1 MAKFRQIQTSF
12 WSNTYIQEEMTAED
26 KYFYLYL
33 MTNEF
38 TTQIGIYSITK
49 KQMAFDLGY
58 SMESVTALLQRFETY
73 HKLIKYDVESREII
87 LLKWAENNLN
97 IGGKPVQDLIKK
109 EIKQVKNKEFLTLMY
124 SSCPENSLKN
134 FIGLLIYKNNVSY
147 NETANESS
155 DVSSI
160 NLSNFEKNK
169 KTNNNNN
176 FYESSDVPLNEAGAI
191 NNKEEIIN
199 NNHNHNHNHDHNNIY
214 DRDLKIIKEWFKR
227 NEIDFSKKHEN
238 KIIEL
243 LKNNSINYILKLFQ
257 EQMDIL
263 KNKKDVKNIAA
274 VFSAHLFKGT
284 CEVNSEVIEQK
295 ELEQEKI
302 KNEQRKEY
310 RKNDKAMEV
319 FKSLPTEQQLK
330 IEDEIIEEFKNPA
343 LREIKKNTEVVFY
356 LMISQKIKEKITE
369 LGLLSA

>member
-1 MAKFRQIQTSF
+1 MLEKTFKQLLMSSNYYTLNKQIVKTLGIEPAFLLTILIEASDGLADDEGWFYQTIE
-12 WSNTYIQEEMTAED
+12 TLED
-26 KYFYLYL
+26 LTGL
-33 MTNEF
+33 
-38 TTQIGIYSITK
+38 SRH
-49 KQMAFDLGY
+49 KQN
-58 SMESVTALLQRFETY
+58 
-73 HKLIKYDVESREII
+73 KII
-87 LLKWAENNLN
+87 
-97 IGGKPVQDLIKK
+97 QDLIEASILIQENRGTPCRRFFKISFQ
-109 EIKQVKNKEFLTLMY
+109 EI
-124 SSCPENSLKN
+124 ENLV
-134 FIGLLIYKNNVSY
+134 F
-147 NETANESS
+147 
-155 DVSSI
+155 
-160 NLSNFEKNK
+160 K
-169 KTNNNNN
+169 KTETSLLKIDKLDCKKLTN
-176 FYESSDVPLNEAGAI
+176 YSVKKSQTSLLKID
-191 NNKEEIIN
+191 NNKEHNIN
-199 NNHNHNHNHDHNNIY
+199 NINKELNHKEEKAPD
-214 DRDLKIIKEWFKR
+214 DLKIIKEWFKR

-243 LKNNSINYILKLFQ
+243 LKNNSINYILKIFQ

-343 LREIKKNTEVVFY
+343 LREIKKNTETVYY

>member
-1 MAKFRQIQTSF
+1 MQEKTFKQLLMSSNYYTLNKQIVKTLGIEPAFLLTILIEASDGLADNEGWFYQTIEKIGEL
-12 WSNTYIQEEMTAED
+12 TGIGRHKQD
-26 KYFYLYL
+26 KIIKDLIESKILEQKNKGVPCKRYFKINY
-33 MTNEF
+33 
-38 TTQIGIYSITK
+38 
-49 KQMAFDLGY
+49 
-58 SMESVTALLQRFETY
+58 
-73 HKLIKYDVESREII
+73 EII
-87 LLKWAENNLN
+87 ENLVFQKQQTCLSQNDKL
-97 IGGKPVQDLIKK
+97 DCKK
-109 EIKQVKNKEFLTLMY
+109 ETNLFVKNSQT
-124 SSCPENSLKN
+124 C
-134 FIGLLIYKNNVSY
+134 
-147 NETANESS
+147 
-155 DVSSI
+155 
-160 NLSNFEKNK
+160 LSQN
-169 KTNNNNN
+169 
-176 FYESSDVPLNEAGAI
+176 D
-191 NNKEEIIN
+191 NNKEHNIN
-199 NNHNHNHNHDHNNIY
+199 NINKELNHKEEKAPD
-214 DRDLKIIKEWFKR
+214 DLKKIKEWFKK

-243 LKNNSINYILKLFQ
+243 LKNNSIDYILKLFQ
-257 EQMDIL
+257 EQIDIL

-310 RKNDKAMEV
+310 IKNDKAMEV